1 MKKGID
7 ISKHQNGLK
16 LIDVKKAGYDF
27 VIIRGAYTGYG
38 ADRTKQKDSCFED
51 FYKQAKN
58 LGLAVG
64 VYYYSCAKTA
74 KEGMNEAKFLFNN
87 CLKGKQFEMPIY
99 IDVEDAKWQADNKQ
113 GVTDAIIG
121 FCTELESLG
130 FYSGVYSSLSWF
142 NNKLETDRLA
152 GWTKWVARWVTSA
165 NEKPVVGFNAF
176 DMWQYSDNGK
186 VGNKTVD
193 VDICYI
199 DFESII
205 KKVGKNGFAPTLNDS
220 KPEPKPEQKQEAKP
234 KAQETKD
241 SEYIVKKGDTLTK
254 IAKKYKTTVK
264 ELVSKNNIKDKNK
277 IYVGQVLKI

>member
-1 MKKGID
+1 MIKGID
-7 ISKHQNGLK
+7 ISKHQKGLR
-16 LIDVKKAGYDF
+16 LIDVKKAGYEF

-38 ADRTKQKDSCFED
+38 ADRTKQKDNCFED

-58 LGLAVG
+58 LGLKVG
-64 VYYYSCAKTA
+64 VYYYSCAKTRD
-74 KEGMNEAKFLFNN
+74 EGIREAQFLYNN

-99 IDVEDAKWQADNKQ
+99 IDVEDAKWQTSDKK

-121 FCTELESLG
+121 FCQELERLG

-142 NNKLETDRLA
+142 NSRLETSRIA
-152 GWTKWVARWVTSA
+152 GWTKWVARWVTGA

-176 DMWQYSDNGK
+176 DMWQYTDNGK
-186 VGNKTVD
+186 VGGKTVD

-199 DFESII
+199 DFETII
-205 KKVGKNGFAPTLNDS
+205 KKVGKNGYKGTLPS
-220 KPEPKPEQKQEAKP
+220 SQPKAEAKTEPKQEP
-234 KAQETKD
+234 KAQT
-241 SEYIVKKGDTLTK
+241 YVVQKGDTLFK

-264 ELVSKNNIKDKNK
+264 ELVAKNNIKDKNK